1 MPGLKALLD
10 RIGFL
15 KPAVFGHYDMNG
27 VTALSDTARFPHL
40 PPITVGV
47 GLVPPPQ
54 KVFMGRPVGASA
66 AVPGFTVR
74 IGGSPDVTDMR
85 ARAIFDV
92 LRRHAL

>member
-1 MPGLKALLD
+1 MPGLKTLL
-10 RIGFL
+10 RKIKFS

-54 KVFMGRPVGASA
+54 KVFMGRPVGTPT

-74 IGGSPDVTDMR
+74 IGGLPDVTDAR
-85 ARAIFDV
+85 ARTIFNV
-92 LRRHAL
+92 LKRHGL